1 MKDESTNIEKA
12 AEEIRAVLTK
22 YNVRLNPIIQIVELV
37 DEVVESTGD
46 DTVPV
51 QPKEDTNAEKD

>member
-1 MKDESTNIEKA
+1 MKNESTNIEKA

-22 YNVRLNPIIQIVELV
+22 YNVRLNPVIQIVELV
-37 DEVVESTGD
+37 DEIVESAGD
-46 DTVPV
+46 DTGPA